1 MRPQMKKGILPT
13 ITLLFFLLIGWPLL
27 SYLVMSQ
34 AEEEI
39 TVALVNPTIQLYLP
53 TIIIESLI
61 FLLIFLVLKR
71 EGENLKVV
79 GWRNLTFQNILIG
92 FVFLIFANL
101 VLLIITK
108 LFSVTQPAE
117 IKYLLPRNTTDRI
130 FWTLMSLTAGIAEET
145 GFRGY
150 VLTKLNLF
158 FKNWWATVIISSFFF
173 GIGHFYQGLGG
184 MILTGVYGLL
194 FCLLFIWRKS
204 LYPGIIAHFLHD
216 ASVLFIPI

>member
-1 MRPQMKKGILPT
+1 MKKNTLPT
-13 ITLLFFLLIGWPLL
+13 ITLLFFLLIGWPFL

-39 TVALVNPTIQLYLP
+39 PEALVNPSVQLYLP

-79 GWRNLTFQNILIG
+79 GFRNLTFQNILIG

-158 FKNWWATVIISSFFF
+158 LKNWWATVIISSFFF

-184 MILTGVYGLL
+184 VILTGVYGLL

>member
-39 TVALVNPTIQLYLP
+39 TEALVNPTIQLYLP

-117 IKYLLPRNTTDRI
+117 IKYLLPRNTTDKI

-184 MILTGVYGLL
+184 VILTGVYGLL

-216 ASVLFIPI
+216 ASVLFIPL

>member
-39 TVALVNPTIQLYLP
+39 TEALVNPTIQLYLP
-53 TIIIESLI
+53 TIVIESLI

-92 FVFLIFANL
+92 FAFLIFANL

-117 IKYLLPRNTTDRI
+117 IKYLLPRNTTDKI

>member
-1 MRPQMKKGILPT
+1 MKKGILPT

-39 TVALVNPTIQLYLP
+39 TEALVNPTIQLYLP

-92 FVFLIFANL
+92 FAFLIFANL

-108 LFSVTQPAE
+108 LFNVTQPAE

-184 MILTGVYGLL
+184 VILTGVYGLL

-204 LYPGIIAHFLHD
+204 LYPGIIAHFLHN